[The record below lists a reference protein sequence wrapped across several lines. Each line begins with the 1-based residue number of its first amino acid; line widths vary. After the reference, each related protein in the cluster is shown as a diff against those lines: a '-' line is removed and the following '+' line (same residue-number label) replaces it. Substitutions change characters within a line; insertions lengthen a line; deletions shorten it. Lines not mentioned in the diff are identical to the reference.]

1 LRADTGRSPAW
12 VAAILVLPG
21 ILLAQPQTS
30 AAGQAAL
37 PKPPPAVTVEP
48 SGQTATL
55 TYFNRTIVVLRARV
69 VGRPPAER
77 VEGAERILDDLV
89 EAHVA
94 GPVDLQSY
102 DGGVLINVGQR
113 AVFAVTTVDVDV
125 LAGDTLQDTAEH
137 AASNLR
143 LALREAVD
151 ARTPW
156 VLLIASGAAL
166 AALALAIAL
175 VWAIWRTEQLL
186 GAQLDR
192 ISEWAVSGSGRAE
205 IQILRAS
212 RVIDFGRRLLIAI
225 AVVLQLVVVY
235 ATTAFILRRF
245 PFTRPWGES
254 MNGFMLRT
262 LESMALGIVDAVPG
276 LFTAAVMF
284 LIARFL
290 THLVGIWFKGVE
302 EGRVRARW
310 IHPETAQPT
319 RRLLT
324 GAIWIFALVLAY
336 PNLPGSQSD
345 AFKGVSVFLGLML
358 TLGSSGLVNQVM
370 SGFMLTYSRAL
381 RLGDYVRIGEVEGTV
396 THVGVLSTKIRTPW
410 TEEVTVPNAVVVGQT
425 TTDYSRLAESGVLT
439 PTVVTIG
446 YDAPWR
452 QVQALLL
459 SAAARTPGLKKQPE
473 PMVLQS
479 ALQDY
484 YVKYT
489 LLVALE
495 RQELRVF
502 TLHDLHANI
511 QDLFN
516 EYGVQIMSPNY
527 VVDPKTPKVVAR
539 KDWFAA
545 PASTDPSWAAT
556 TTGAT
561 GGSSPARTRPDPGS
575 D

>member
-1 LRADTGRSPAW
+1 
-12 VAAILVLPG
+12 
-21 ILLAQPQTS
+21 
-30 AAGQAAL
+30 
-37 PKPPPAVTVEP
+37 
-48 SGQTATL
+48 
-55 TYFNRTIVVLRARV
+55 
-69 VGRPPAER
+69 
-77 VEGAERILDDLV
+77 
-89 EAHVA
+89 
-94 GPVDLQSY
+94 
-102 DGGVLINVGQR
+102 
-113 AVFAVTTVDVDV
+113 
-125 LAGDTLQDTAEH
+125 
-137 AASNLR
+137 
-143 LALREAVD
+143 
-151 ARTPW
+151 
-156 VLLIASGAAL
+156 
-166 AALALAIAL
+166 
-175 VWAIWRTEQLL
+175 
-186 GAQLDR
+186 
-192 ISEWAVSGSGRAE
+192 
-205 IQILRAS
+205 
-212 RVIDFGRRLLIAI
+212 
-225 AVVLQLVVVY
+225 
-235 ATTAFILRRF
+235 
-245 PFTRPWGES
+245 
-254 MNGFMLRT
+254 
-262 LESMALGIVDAVPG
+262 MALGIVDAVPG